1 MAATS
6 GEPEI
11 TTVSHESWLLKYLSD
26 PVKAAEYLDGA
37 AEDGDP
43 KYMLKALRR
52 VVRAQGGIGR
62 LAKATKLSRTTL
74 YKTLSPAGN
83 PGINTLDAI
92 LGVYDLRISFQ
103 PVVSEKRGRYRAKPR
118 KKP

>member
-1 MAATS
+1 M
-6 GEPEI
+6 
-11 TTVSHESWLLKYLSD
+11 TTVSHESWLLKFLSD
-26 PVKAAEYLDGA
+26 PANAAGYLDAA
-37 AEDGDP
+37 AEDDDP
-43 KYMLKALRR
+43 KYMLEALRR

-83 PGINTLDAI
+83 PGVHTLDAI
-92 LGVYDLRISFQ
+92 LGVYDLRIGFHST
-103 PVVSEKRGRYRAKPR
+103 VGEKRGRYKAR